1 MKRKQEFTYN
11 EHDRSQVVEILRA
24 RKKRRRKKIRRKL
37 LIVFVFILIVSY
49 FFMDISRVQQI
60 DVIGNA
66 RLQEEEIKD
75 RLEVKENHSIQ
86 ILVSPNAI
94 KENVKELPGIKDVN
108 VSRNFLGN
116 ITITIEETALL
127 GYAILGEDTYV
138 IDEKGNVFINN
149 SSHAR
154 TEIQR
159 CPQIFN
165 MGVELLETFAKEYSK
180 IPSQVLNQT
189 SEIIYEPQNADETRC
204 RFNMNDGK
212 VLFLRIEDMASQLA
226 GDRYARVIN
235 DAPNSKYYDFVGDKN
250 VYNWE

>member
-1 MKRKQEFTYN
+1 MKRKQEYTYN
-11 EHDRSQVVEILRA
+11 EHDRSQVEEILRA
-24 RKKRRRKKIRRKL
+24 RKKRKRKKIRRRL

-49 FFMDISRVQQI
+49 FFMDISRVQRI
-60 DVIGNA
+60 DIVGNI
-66 RLQEEEIKD
+66 RLQEEEIKGI
-75 RLEVKENHSIQ
+75 LEVKENSSIHL
-86 ILVSPNAI
+86 LVSQNAI
-94 KENVKELPGIKDVN
+94 KENIKELPGVKDVS
-108 VSRNFLGN
+108 VSRRPFGH
-116 ITITIEETALL
+116 ITITIEETALI
-127 GYAILGEDTYV
+127 GYAIIDDDTYV
-138 IDEKGNVFINN
+138 VDEKGALFINN
-149 SSHAR
+149 SMQAR

-189 SEIIYEPQNADETRC
+189 SEIVYEPQNADETRC
-204 RFNMNDGK
+204 RFNMSDGK

>member
-1 MKRKQEFTYN
+1 MKRKQEYTYN
-11 EHDRSQVVEILRA
+11 EHDRSQVEAILRA
-24 RKKRRRKKIRRKL
+24 RKKRKRKKIRRRL

-49 FFMDISRVQQI
+49 FFMDISRVQRI
-60 DVIGNA
+60 EIVGNT

-75 RLEVKENHSIQ
+75 ILEVKENSSIQ

-94 KENVKELPGIKDVN
+94 KENVRQLPGIKDVS
-108 VSRNFLGN
+108 VSRTPFGHII
-116 ITITIEETALL
+116 ITVEETVLI
-127 GYAILGEDTYV
+127 GYAIIDENTYV
-138 IDEKGNVFINN
+138 VDEKGAVFINN
-149 SSHAR
+149 SSQAR
-154 TEIQR
+154 AEIQR

-165 MGVELLETFAKEYSK
+165 MEIELLETFAKEYSK

-204 RFNMNDGK
+204 RFNMSDGK

-226 GDRYARVIN
+226 GDRYARIIN